1 MNRRILMGAAAA
13 ALALLL
19 GCKTG
24 PETSPVVTE
33 CNMQTGRCVS
43 GQIQRCSVE
52 GKWETF
58 ACDPGTTC
66 VEDGHGK
73 ADCKANTPT

>member
-1 MNRRILMGAAAA
+1 MNRRILMGAAA

-19 GCKTG
+19 GCKTT
-24 PETSPVVTE
+24 PESPVVTE
-33 CNMQTGRCVS
+33 CNMQTGRCMN

-58 ACDPGTTC
+58 ACEAGTAC

-73 ADCKANTPT
+73 AECRPNTPT